1 MKVAFKLISIEI
13 SQYHLV
19 QDAWQPSDAD
29 VTGVVHLLKFAQ
41 VGTGLV
47 IPKRGRLSG
56 WPSAQLQF
64 ALNSA
69 EARKFELGKI
79 YLFTGFLSDLP
90 GEPQA

>member
-56 WPSAQLQF
+56 WPSGCI
-64 ALNSA
+64 
-69 EARKFELGKI
+69 GKVS
-79 YLFTGFLSDLP
+79 LFGLISQD
-90 GEPQA
+90 